1 MIAPGRSGGH
11 SIGATMNLYRWL
23 AALAMT
29 GIACPAFGQYCGQWD
44 PNNPGCWQQQRDEE
58 DKRRRE
64 AEEESRKREE
74 EYSEQRQREAENA
87 EERSRSEPQR
97 REAARQNAETEAA
110 LLAMRAQL
118 LAMPPLPPDRN
129 PLLGRWRVAGSDKS
143 GAKDDWSQL
152 QEMVAN
158 PGGAMCT
165 ILFGEGV
172 TEFLPGS
179 WASIDSLG
187 NDSLGK
193 IQYRMHDSR
202 AYALPDQ
209 GIPLLGFEIVDQS
222 RIREVRLPDCA
233 LVRVGAQPTAAPAAR
248 AAEPAAAGVATPV
261 ASARSPR
268 KPIDP
273 NSPLGRGV
281 RLHGEKDF
289 QPALQQLLA
298 AEQSDPNDPRVYVYL
313 ADTYLWLGMDAE
325 SNQAAERAKRL
336 DPSAFEILR

>member
-1 MIAPGRSGGH
+1 
-11 SIGATMNLYRWL
+11 MNLYRWL

-74 EYSEQRQREAENA
+74 GYSEQRERDAESA
-87 EERSRSEPQR
+87 EEWSRREPER

-110 LLAMRAQL
+110 LSAMRAEL

-143 GAKDDWSQL
+143 GVRDDWSQL
-152 QEMVAN
+152 QGMIAN
-158 PGGAMCT
+158 PGAAMCT
-165 ILFGEGV
+165 MLFGEGA
-172 TEFLPGS
+172 TEFLSGS

-187 NDSLGK
+187 SDSLGK

-209 GIPLLGFEIVDQS
+209 GVPLLGFDIVDRN
-222 RIREVRLPDCA
+222 RIREVRLPDCV
-233 LVRVGAQPTAAPAAR
+233 LVRVGTRPTAAPATR
-248 AAEPAAAGVATPV
+248 AVEPAAGVATPV
-261 ASARSPR
+261 ASARSAR
-268 KPIDP
+268 NPIDP

-281 RLHGEKDF
+281 RLHGEKEF
-289 QPALQQLLA
+289 QPALQLLLVA
-298 AEQSDPNDPRVYVYL
+298 AQSDPNDPRVYVYL
-313 ADTYLWLGMDAE
+313 ADTYRWLGMDAE